1 MKLWAEKEIKNA
13 CDELLVGRT
22 YSTGSN
28 YLAYQAVRRLV
39 YNYLDAQKKEIE
51 DGANV
56 YVVALEE
63 KLETTL
69 DVDGV
74 KVRLYG
80 IADRIDM
87 YDGNLRVIDYKTGR
101 VEKKDMKMDDM
112 ELLRSSY
119 IDEGGVEHLFSQGKS
134 MQLLFYAY
142 IYMQMMK
149 EKGGNIDSVR
159 VGIES
164 LRKPGEGTMM
174 LTLDGREDIS
184 LDDMEKY
191 EERIK
196 GVIREMMDEDV
207 PYLELGAIY
216 YDILS

>member
-1 MKLWAEKEIKNA
+1 MFYFFRYQLWSAKKNT
-13 CDELLVGRT
+13 DMI
-22 YSTGSN
+22 
-28 YLAYQAVRRLV
+28 LALKIC
-39 YNYLDAQKKEIE
+39 QKTKVEQE
-51 DGANV
+51 DIA
-56 YVVALEE
+56 A
-63 KLETTL
+63 L
-69 DVDGV
+69 DV
-74 KVRLYG
+74 L
-80 IADRIDM
+80 M
-87 YDGNLRVIDYKTGR
+87 
-101 VEKKDMKMDDM
+101 KKDMKMDDM

-149 EKGGNIDSVR
+149 EKGENIDSVR

-164 LRKPGEGTMM
+164 LRKPDEGTMM

-196 GVIREMMDEDV
+196 GVIREMMDKDV
-207 PYLELGAIY
+207 PYLELGTIY

>member
-1 MKLWAEKEIKNA
+1 M
-13 CDELLVGRT
+13 
-22 YSTGSN
+22 
-28 YLAYQAVRRLV
+28 
-39 YNYLDAQKKEIE
+39 
-51 DGANV
+51 
-56 YVVALEE
+56 
-63 KLETTL
+63 

-101 VEKKDMKMDDM
+101 VEKKDMKIDDM

-119 IDEGGVEHLFSQGKS
+119 IDEGGIEHLFSQGKS

-149 EKGGNIDSVR
+149 EKGENIDSVR

-184 LDDMEKY
+184 IDDMEKY

-196 GVIREMMDEDV
+196 GVIREMMDKDV
-207 PYLELGAIY
+207 PYLELGTIY